1 MSTKRSHLSTAR
13 RVSTHATLAPHAPAT
28 RTSATLL
35 PCALL
40 FVSGTTALVYQLLWI
55 KQLSLVVGVD
65 VYAVTTAV
73 SAFFAGLAIG
83 GLLWGRRS
91 DRHDRPLRLYAQLE
105 IGVALLGAVATLA
118 LGVAAR
124 PFAQLEALF
133 LPLAWLIPF
142 ALVGVPALLMGGT
155 LPVLVRALGPAEDD
169 IGANGGRMYAANTA
183 GAIAGALLA
192 PFVLIPMLGVRG
204 SALAAAALNLLAAV
218 VAFAVDQRVGGDG
231 GPKPTLRSHEGVSP
245 GAIAKVMTE
254 DSSLGCTEQREA
266 QHRVQVP
273 APTARRLA
281 RKDDA
286 LRAPQ
291 DARTAVWLYAV
302 AGGIALGYEVVWSQ
316 AIVQFMSTRAF
327 AFAIVLATY
336 LAGLVLG
343 SALAA
348 RRADRSREPW
358 AVFGFLIAAAGLTA
372 LLEIALLGGW
382 LFDLQSWS
390 AAAMRGITDN
400 ALAAMCARFAAAAL
414 CIVFVPTLLL
424 GAAFPFVLRLA
435 VGAEAVGRD
444 VGTVVALNTLGG
456 IAGSLLVG
464 FVLVPW
470 LGLVHTLAALAVAA
484 ALLGVYATTRARG
497 ADHWRFAT
505 LGVGIIVLI
514 AAAATPSDR
523 LANLLAQVRSGTLRA
538 YEESRG
544 GTVAVI
550 EQGSGRNTFRRL
562 YIQGVSNSGDALT
575 SLRYMRL
582 QALLPLL
589 IHRGEPKSALVIG
602 LGTGITAGAL
612 LRYPGLDTR
621 VIAELLP
628 AVARAAPQFH
638 GNYGVAS
645 DSRADIRLRDGRREL
660 LRNEARYDL
669 ITLEPPPPSAAGVV
683 NLYSTDFYRLAS
695 ARLNRDGILA
705 QWLPLP
711 TQNDEDT
718 RALVRSF
725 LDAFPHASL
734 WTTELHEML
743 LVGSAQPL
751 ELDAARIAAR
761 FAQPEVAESLREVG
775 IGSPAAL
782 LATYVT
788 DHAGLERYAGNA
800 APVTDDQPRIEYA
813 AWTRTGEF
821 PATLER
827 LLALHSDPP
836 LTEASEELRAAISS
850 EREHLLRFYSAGL
863 HAYRNERD
871 AWSSDMQRV
880 HAADPDNPY
889 YNWFGG

>member
-1 MSTKRSHLSTAR
+1 
-13 RVSTHATLAPHAPAT
+13 
-28 RTSATLL
+28 
-35 PCALL
+35 L
-40 FVSGTTALVYQLLWI
+40 FVSGSAALVYQLLWI

-83 GLLWGRRS
+83 GLIWGRRADAS
-91 DRHDRPLRLYAQLE
+91 ARPLRLYATLE
-105 IGVALLGAVATLA
+105 LGVALLGVAATLA

-124 PFAQLEALF
+124 PFAQLEAVLV
-133 LPLAWLIPF
+133 PLAWAIPF
-142 ALVGVPALLMGGT
+142 ALVGMPALLMGGT
-155 LPVLVRALGPAEDD
+155 LPVLVRALGPGENA
-169 IGANGGRMYAANTA
+169 IGASGGRLYAANTA

-192 PFVLIPMLGVRG
+192 PFVLIPLLGVRG
-204 SALAAAALNLLAAV
+204 SAFAAATFNLLAAV
-218 VAFAVDQRVGGDG
+218 VAFAVDQRLVEGNRNG
-231 GPKPTLRSHEGVSP
+231 GPRPTLRGRDGVSP
-245 GAIAKVMTE
+245 GAMAQAPVE
-254 DSSLGCTEQREA
+254 GSHAGWAERAVGWAEQREA
-266 QHRVQVP
+266 QRRVQ
-273 APTARRLA
+273 AAATTADRRE
-281 RKDDA
+281 RKDV
-286 LRAPQ
+286 APSAPR
-291 DARTAVWLYAV
+291 DARTAVWLYAI

-348 RRADRSREPW
+348 KRADRARDPW
-358 AVFGFLIAAAGLTA
+358 GVFGFLIAAAGLVA

-382 LFDLQSWS
+382 LLDLQSS
-390 AAAMRGITDN
+390 AAAAMRAITDN
-400 ALAAMCARFAAAAL
+400 ALAAMSARFAVAAL
-414 CIVFVPTLLL
+414 AIVFVPTLLL

-435 VGAEAVGRD
+435 VGAQAVGRG
-444 VGTVVALNTLGG
+444 VGRVVALNTLGG

-497 ADHWRFAT
+497 GEGLRYAT
-505 LGVGIIVLI
+505 LGIGI
-514 AAAATPSDR
+514 AALVAAVAVPSDR
-523 LANLLAQVRSGTLRA
+523 LANLLAKSRGGTLTA

-621 VIAELLP
+621 VVAELLP

-645 DSRADIRLRDGRREL
+645 DARADIRLRDGRREL
-660 LRNEARYDL
+660 LRSDERYDL

-683 NLYSTDFYRLAS
+683 NLYSTDFYRLAGE
-695 ARLNRDGILA
+695 RLNHDGILA

-718 RALVRSF
+718 RSLVRSF

-743 LVGSAQPL
+743 LVGSMQPL
-751 ELDAARIAAR
+751 ELDAARIAGR
-761 FAQPEVAESLREVG
+761 FAQPQVTESLREVG
-775 IGSPAAL
+775 INSPAAL

-788 DHAGLERYAGNA
+788 DRAGLERYAGS
-800 APVTDDQPRIEYA
+800 APAVTDDQPHIEYA
-813 AWTRTGEF
+813 AWTRVAEF

-827 LLALHSDPP
+827 LLALRRDPP
-836 LTEASEELRAAISS
+836 LIGGSAELDAAVAV
-850 EREHLLRFYSAGL
+850 ERQNLQRFYSAGL
-863 HAYRNERD
+863 HAYRNERE
-871 AWSSDMQRV
+871 AWASDMQQL
-880 HAADPDNPY
+880 HAEEPDNPY